1 MTEDSTAGQ
10 ERRRSSEPLPLVQER
25 FLKEQ
30 DFDSQ
35 LLPPYSLLDF
45 LQK

>member
-10 ERRRSSEPLPLVQER
+10 KERISEPLLLVQER

-30 DFDSQ
+30 DFYSQ